1 MYIYINNIELSIS
14 ISASNVHIENSFKVK
29 SKTDMYSVIKRIKEK
44 YPEHDINK
52 LSNFILVKEWASHN
66 LCYIFNIY
74 RDRTKDVDLDCN
86 KKWYSKIM
94 YAVIGFFYI

>member
-1 MYIYINNIELSIS
+1 MIIYHNGVELKLSIS
-14 ISASNVHIENSFKVK
+14 TNNINIKNSFKVK
-29 SKTDMYSVIKRIKEK
+29 SKTDMYSVIKTIKEK
-44 YPEHDINK
+44 YPEHNINK
-52 LSNFILVKEWASHN
+52 LSNFILVQEWASHN

-86 KKWYSKIM
+86 KKWYIKII

>member
-1 MYIYINNIELSIS
+1 MIIYHNGVELKLSIS
-14 ISASNVHIENSFKVK
+14 TNNINIKNSYKIRGRK
-29 SKTDMYSVIKRIKEK
+29 NILSVIKQIKEK

-52 LSNFILVKEWASHN
+52 LSNFILVQEWASHN
-66 LCYIFNIY
+66 LCYIFNIH
-74 RDRTKDVDLDCN
+74 RDRTRDVDLDCN